1 MSCNPFYNG
10 RDYNP
15 IISIDGVALPVSPS
29 FPFEWEEEDLSNAKA
44 GRTEDGVMHKNR
56 IGKIRRCGLSFK
68 NLPLQTMQKILAMFS
83 PEYITVTYINP
94 ATDPYYGYRMT
105 EVFYVGTR
113 KVSVYSARLNICADL
128 TFNIIS
134 RDPNDK

>member
-1 MSCNPFYNG
+1 MSYNPFYNG

-29 FPFEWEEEDLSNAKA
+29 SFDWEEEDLSNAEA

-56 IGKIRRCGLSFK
+56 IGSIRRCGLSFK

-83 PEYITVTYINP
+83 PEYITVTYISP

>member
-1 MSCNPFYNG
+1 MSNNPFYNG

-15 IISIDGVALPVSPS
+15 IISVDGVALPVSPS

-56 IGKIRRCGLSFK
+56 IGSVRRCGLSFK
-68 NLPLQTMQKILAMFS
+68 NLPLQTTQKILAMFS

-94 ATDPYYGYRMT
+94 AIDPYHGYRMT
-105 EVFYVGTR
+105 EVFYVGMR

-134 RDPNDK
+134 RNPDNK